1 LIVWDI
7 LRFFPTKDNR
17 EIASLKWEMRNLL
30 TEIIGARKKAFDD
43 GIEGGYGD
51 DLLGH
56 MLMTASTP
64 DGAATGAAI
73 FDFESVVDNTQM
85 FYIAGQDTVAVVAG
99 FSMLMLARH
108 PEWQDRAHKEVHE
121 VWATGTAIDASG
133 LNRLKIVSSMQPH
146 CFWNRTRPPIATP
159 LIVY

>member
-1 LIVWDI
+1 
-7 LRFFPTKDNR
+7 
-17 EIASLKWEMRNLL
+17 
-30 TEIIGARKKAFDD
+30 
-43 GIEGGYGD
+43 
-51 DLLGH
+51 

-146 CFWNRTRPPIATP
+146 NLEHNQGTDINT